1 MNIKEQLT
9 LLLSNFNTLDMRKK
23 IGMIVTLILIVV
35 SILLF
40 SSYMNRAT
48 SAPLYTNLTLPELTK
63 MSKVLAENRIKF
75 EVSSDNK
82 TISVKP
88 GQVSKARFIL
98 AEVGLPASSESG
110 YELFDKVNTL
120 GLTSFMQD
128 ITNKRAIQ
136 GELARTV
143 QMIAGVKSARVH
155 LVTPNKS
162 VFKRH
167 NQNKTT
173 ASLIIKTSGTLRSKT
188 VIAIR
193 HMVAAAIPGLES
205 NQVTIV
211 NADGTLLTTN
221 ENSSAAGTT
230 HLIEMESNYENA
242 AESKVVTAL
251 GAHLGISNFR
261 VTISAKLNAD
271 KKRIEESVFDPD
283 SRVERSIKINRET
296 DTSENKASS
305 NPVSVTQNLPDET
318 KEASSGQTSSENKD
332 RRQETTNYEINSK
345 KTSSVSDG
353 YKVENLSVSLVVNKS
368 RIADLL
374 GNNPDQS
381 KIDDKIK
388 ELEKIVQSTLGISSK
403 RGDQINISFV
413 EFLPESIIG
422 SVPETSSFM
431 RLVNLY
437 TGQLINA
444 IGIIIGAV
452 ILSLLGVRPLL
463 AFLSQ
468 DKNEEFPEDQ
478 MQLAGQNAGQQ
489 AATQNRLETPAT
501 EQQFEPGDSPQS
513 NYAGIDLDEISEREE
528 GLKNQLETMIS
539 QNDERVALVVKQWLN
554 LDQSPS
560 T

>member
-1 MNIKEQLT
+1 MDIKEQLM
-9 LLLSNFNTLDMRKK
+9 LLLSNFNALDMRKK
-23 IGMIVTLILIVV
+23 IGLIAALVLIVTSV
-35 SILLF
+35 LLL

-48 SAPLYTNLTLPELTK
+48 SAPLYTNLALPELTK
-63 MSKVLAENRIKF
+63 ISKVLAENRIEF

-88 GQVSKARFIL
+88 GKVSKARFIL
-98 AEVGLPASSESG
+98 AEVGLPASAESG

-162 VFKRH
+162 VFKR
-167 NQNKTT
+167 NNKNRTT

-193 HMVAAAIPGLES
+193 HMVAAAIPGLDP

-221 ENSSAAGTT
+221 ESSSAAGTT

-242 AESKVVTAL
+242 AESKVTTAL

-261 VTISAKLNAD
+261 VTISVKLNAD
-271 KKRIEESVFDPD
+271 KQRIEEAVFDPE
-283 SRVERSIKINRET
+283 SRVERSVKISRET
-296 DTSENKASS
+296 DVSENKASS

-318 KEASSGQTSSENKD
+318 KDSSSGQSSSENKD

-353 YKVENLSVSLVVNKS
+353 YKVESLSVSLVVNKS

-374 GNNPDQS
+374 GNNPDQG

-388 ELEKIVQSTLGISSK
+388 ELEKIVQSTLGVSNK

-413 EFLPESIIG
+413 EFLPDSIIG
-422 SVPETSSFM
+422 SVPEPSSIM
-431 RLVNLY
+431 RLMNLY

-444 IGIIIGAV
+444 IGIIVGAI

-468 DKNEEFPEDQ
+468 EKNQELSEDQ
-478 MQLAGQNAGQQ
+478 MQLEGQGEGQR
-489 AATQNRLETPAT
+489 AVAQNRLEASAT
-501 EQQFEPGDSPQS
+501 EQQFEPGENPQS
-513 NYAGIDLDEISEREE
+513 SFSGVDLEEISNREE
-528 GLKNQLETMIS
+528 RLKNQLETMIS

-554 LDQSPS
+554 PDQSPS